1 MISNFIQI
9 FKHAAQKLL
18 AHSKV
23 IVEFT
28 CSLHDRAHDGL
39 PLVPTAQLNPL
50 DPSASAEWSI
60 EMARKQ
66 QVKARKNFI
75 SSKVTRMSVETVENA
90 RLL

>member
-1 MISNFIQI
+1 M
-9 FKHAAQKLL
+9 
-18 AHSKV
+18 
-23 IVEFT
+23 
-28 CSLHDRAHDGL
+28 HDRAHDEL
-39 PLVPTAQLNPL
+39 LSIPTTQLDPL

-75 SSKVTRMSVETVENA
+75 SSKVTRMSVETIENA